1 MTIEIELSITFGYI
15 VESFSALFSLI
26 DRFNILSAAE
36 GLAECNFSNIR
47 EKSVSRMMKNW
58 SKDVSKYFE
67 SNNEKPVTAYNIK
80 LPDQYDTV
88 IKDFSKRL
96 EDFIN
101 TEVNSYLENVRTE
114 LLKNQENEIVSQCL
128 NMIIEALTRKQKYL
142 LDFQKLINERFP
154 EQSSVSESDLGGN

>member
-26 DRFNILSAAE
+26 DRFNIFSAAE

-67 SNNEKPVTAYNIK
+67 SNNEKIITAENIK
-80 LPDQYDTV
+80 FPDKYV
-88 IKDFSKRL
+88 IEIKDFSKRL
-96 EDFIN
+96 NGFIN
-101 TEVNSYLENVRTE
+101 ADVSSYLENIQSE
-114 LLKNQENEIVSQCL
+114 LLKYHDNAIVAQCL
-128 NMIIEALTRKQKYL
+128 SMIKEALIRKQEEVL
-142 LDFQKLINERFP
+142 EIQKFINEKYS
-154 EQSSVSESDLGGN
+154 EQSSVSESDIRE